1 MNVRAIRGATK
12 ALVATAI
19 CLLACARTAFAATVE
34 GVPIAMEVR
43 PDRADTWSRAC
54 SFRNPLCVHAAPGT
68 PRQFHLEAIAAAD
81 RAWDAITR
89 VLRMPPPDG
98 SLGDAWDVYLVDGV
112 QGGARTVPDERDP
125 EARFDRESTFALVDR
140 GTAVGCYLDLALAR
154 AIAEASLRREVP
166 ATDIAAARAQSEEV
180 ARLATP
186 CAPLGEDDAA
196 FQAQPWRCLLDPS
209 SESFD
214 RGASLFV
221 RWVDSTFG
229 SELGSVVMG
238 GWALAPTRTDS
249 RALRWAAKPTTFDV
263 LRASL
268 PGALGTDVTFDDVL
282 LKFALARFT
291 MLPRPAFAWSVPWPT
306 LARRITPAE
315 PIAPT
320 GVSYVRVDH
329 KDVGGGAKLR
339 LEAQWEDYARMRWFV
354 LKRDSADRTL
364 AQVVVTST
372 EHGTAASMTIEQLDG
387 VDHILIVAQNL
398 GSTEH
403 SFSPV
408 QGEWE
413 SHSWLLT
420 LEGETTLTP

>member
-1 MNVRAIRGATK
+1 MNVQSIRGVAK
-12 ALVATAI
+12 AFAAI
-19 CLLACARTAFAATVE
+19 AVCLLASARSASAATVE
-34 GVPIAMEVR
+34 GAPILTEVR
-43 PDRADTWSRAC
+43 PEHADTWSRAC
-54 SFRNPLCVHAAPGT
+54 SFRNPLCVRAAPGT
-68 PRQFHLEAIAAAD
+68 PRQFQLEAIAAAD

-89 VLRMPPPDG
+89 VLRMPAPDG
-98 SLGDAWDVYLVDGV
+98 ALGDPWDVYLVDGV
-112 QGGARTVPDERDP
+112 PGGARVVPDERDP

-140 GTAVGCYLDLALAR
+140 GTAVGCYLDFALAR
-154 AIAEASLRREVP
+154 AIAEGSLRREVP
-166 ATDIAAARAQSEEV
+166 ATDLAAARAQSEEV

-186 CAPLGEDDAA
+186 CAPEGEDDAA

-209 SESFD
+209 SEAFD

-229 SELGSVVMG
+229 SELGNVVTG

-249 RALRWAAKPTTFDV
+249 RAWRWAAKPTTFDV

-268 PGALGTDVTFDDVL
+268 PAALGSDVTFDDVL
-282 LKFALARFT
+282 LKFALARFA
-291 MLPRPAFAWSVPWPT
+291 MLPHPALAWSVPWPI

-320 GVSYVRVDH
+320 GVSYVRIDH
-329 KDVGGGAKLR
+329 KDVGRDAKLR
-339 LEAQWEDYARMRWFV
+339 LEAQWEDYARMRWVV
-354 LKRDSADRTL
+354 LKRDAADRTL
-364 AQVVVTST
+364 AQVTVTST

-387 VDHILIVAQNL
+387 VDHILVVAQNL

-403 SFSPV
+403 PFNPD

-420 LEGETTLTP
+420 LEAQGVLAP

>member
-1 MNVRAIRGATK
+1 MNVQSIRGVTEAF
-12 ALVATAI
+12 AAIAI
-19 CLLACARTAFAATVE
+19 CLLASAESASAATVE
-34 GVPIAMEVR
+34 GLPIAMEVR

-68 PRQFHLEAIAAAD
+68 PRQFQLEAIAAAD
-81 RAWDAITR
+81 RAWDSIIA

-98 SLGDAWDVYLVDGV
+98 ALGDPWDVYLVDGV
-112 QGGARTVPDERDP
+112 QGGARVVADERDP

-140 GTAVGCYLDLALAR
+140 GTAVGCYLDFALAR

-166 ATDIAAARAQSEEV
+166 ATDVAAARAQSEEV

-186 CAPLGEDDAA
+186 CAPEGEDDAA
-196 FQAQPWRCLLDPS
+196 FQEQPWRCLLDPS

-214 RGASLFV
+214 RGASLFI

-229 SELGSVVMG
+229 SELGNVVMG

-249 RALRWAAKPTTFDV
+249 HAWRWAAKPTTFDV

-268 PGALGTDVTFDDVL
+268 PGALGSEVTFDDVL

-291 MLPRPAFAWSVPWPT
+291 MVPGPAFAWSLPWPT

-329 KDVGGGAKLR
+329 KDVGGDTKLR
-339 LEAQWEDYARMRWFV
+339 LEAQWEDYARMRWVV
-354 LKRDSADRTL
+354 LKRDAADRTL
-364 AQVVVTST
+364 AQVTVTST

-403 SFSPV
+403 PFNPD
-408 QGEWE
+408 QEEWE
-413 SHSWLLT
+413 SHGWLLT
-420 LEGETTLTP
+420 LEGQATLAP